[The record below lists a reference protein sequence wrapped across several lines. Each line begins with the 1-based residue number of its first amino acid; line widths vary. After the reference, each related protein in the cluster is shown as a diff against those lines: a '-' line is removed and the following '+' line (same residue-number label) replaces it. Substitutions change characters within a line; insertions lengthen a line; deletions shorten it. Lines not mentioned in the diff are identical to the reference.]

1 MTTDIL
7 NLQKMQPREDVTVMA
22 ASTYSTNCKNS
33 SGISLFIC

>member
-1 MTTDIL
+1 EDI
-7 NLQKMQPREDVTVMA
+7 TVMA